1 MSKNIWQVFSVCLF
15 LMSAQSTGY
24 DIYAHSLIY
33 YFNFEK
39 ITHSY
44 LVFDS
49 DILFP
54 RYGLLSIVYELSRN
68 LGIPMGWI
76 ACFLVFLPL
85 YNIIYK
91 FGSWKVVFERPVY
104 LIISLTCIIL
114 IYFYSGLS
122 LVVLW
127 LLAFL
132 VTGRVFFIAGSFFHP
147 VGVFLGLF
155 ALFLSPKRWMAF
167 CYYLFFS
174 SLLIVFMSVN
184 SCCYN
189 IMESINSNNVKFDIN
204 FNDLIELLFYSYEVK
219 ANEMN
224 LLFLILIFI
233 ILFKIFNKS
242 DDWQYSKIIR
252 IRVKSIYTKSIVSTL
267 FLAIILNVFIRD
279 INSLLLSILTFNL
292 TDSIYITWFDFGSR
306 NRDLDVWLVEDSRY
320 TIISND

>member
-1 MSKNIWQVFSVCLF
+1 MSKKKWQVFSICLF
-15 LMSAQSTGY
+15 LLSVQSTGY

-54 RYGLLSIVYELSRN
+54 RYGLLSIVYELTRN
-68 LGIPMGWI
+68 LGMAMGWVV
-76 ACFLVFLPL
+76 CYLVFLPL
-85 YNIIYK
+85 YNIINK
-91 FGSWKVVFERPVY
+91 FGSWEVIFERPLY
-104 LIISLTCIIL
+104 SIISLTCIIL

-147 VGVFLGLF
+147 VGVFLGLCT
-155 ALFLSPKRWMAF
+155 LFLSPKRWVAI
-167 CYYLFFS
+167 CYYLFLS
-174 SLLIVFMSVN
+174 SLLMVFMSVN

-189 IMESINSNNVKFDIN
+189 IMESINSDNVKLDIN
-204 FNDLIELLFYSYEVK
+204 FNNLTELFFYSYEYK

-224 LLFLILIFI
+224 LLFLTLILI
-233 ILFKIFNKS
+233 ILFKNYTKS
-242 DDWQYSKIIR
+242 KYRKFSKIFGMR
-252 IRVKSIYTKSIVSTL
+252 AKSIYIKSIVSVL
-267 FLAIILNVFIRD
+267 FLAITLNVFVRD
-279 INSLLLSILTFNL
+279 VNSLLLSILTFNL
-292 TDSIYITWFDFGSR
+292 NDSIYITWFDFGLR
-306 NRDLDVWLVEDSRY
+306 NRDLDVWRVNDSRY
-320 TIISND
+320 TIISYD